1 MNTPTGYRGLR
12 RTTSREA
19 LLGAAAELMGR
30 RGLPDVSIDEIVARA
45 GVAKGTF
52 YNHFRDKQDIAH
64 HIALG
69 IRHEIRDRIGV
80 LKLRSNDPA
89 LHLAIALSLFL
100 GLAVESPQRARML
113 VTLLSDA
120 TDLGAPMNARVR
132 MTLEAGQAG
141 GRFLFPSLEAALIL
155 VLGIVAGG
163 VQSILERPQNTV
175 SEDLV
180 LNLVRHALIGLGLTA
195 AEATQTAT
203 AALAELSGSDAPE
216 SPIELK

>member
-1 MNTPTGYRGLR
+1 
-12 RTTSREA
+12 
-19 LLGAAAELMGR
+19 
-30 RGLPDVSIDEIVARA
+30 
-45 GVAKGTF
+45 
-52 YNHFRDKQDIAH
+52 
-64 HIALG
+64 
-69 IRHEIRDRIGV
+69 
-80 LKLRSNDPA
+80 
-89 LHLAIALSLFL
+89 
-100 GLAVESPQRARML
+100 ML

-120 TDLGAPMNARVR
+120 TDVGAPMNARVR